1 MPGVSVLGGR
11 RVEGDELV
19 TNMCNDCVAANIAII
34 VPVVVAIV
42 FAIVLVALILILRRR
57 GWGFSQQL
65 SLIIY
70 LLCLVFFLFLSKK
83 LFSFLKSFLNLIILS
98 IYIILFLCLFGFR
111 VLWAPFEWLHLKGGL
126 ISWSWWMLNLYICV
140 HTWRQQQ
147 QKQQLKNTKTIL
159 CNIHV
164 AIEEDLLFHCT
175 CRISCNS

>member
-1 MPGVSVLGGR
+1 MIVLQLILPSLCQWLWPSSLLLCWWLSSWSS
-11 RVEGDELV
+11 GDEGEV
-19 TNMCNDCVAANIAII
+19 
-34 VPVVVAIV
+34 
-42 FAIVLVALILILRRR
+42 
-57 GWGFSQQL
+57 
-65 SLIIY
+65 
-70 LLCLVFFLFLSKK
+70 FLSNFLLLYI
-83 LFSFLKSFLNLIILS
+83 LFCFLSVFKSFLNLIILS

-111 VLWAPFEWLHLKGGL
+111 VVWAPFEWLHLKGGL